1 MREDAAMSDTDT
13 VPALLWSEEYTAEL
27 TGLTKQS
34 LRADRHRGTGL
45 PYVKFGN
52 RIRYPAADVLA
63 FIAAHTVRPEPP
75 ATQTEQQQQ

>member
-1 MREDAAMSDTDT
+1 VSDTNT
-13 VPALLWSEEYTAEL
+13 MPGQLWSEEHTAEL

-52 RIRYPAADVLA
+52 RIRYSADHVLA
-63 FIAAHTVRPEPP
+63 FIAAHTVTPGSPA
-75 ATQTEQQQQ
+75 ATQTEQE